1 MLQYEGN
8 DRNHGEVLPIS
19 DRQQDRRIIEVEIPM
34 RAIEQIPQLPVPEEK
49 RWQGYLIDSLLAVGG
64 ALAITGIIYA
74 YHLYPTIPNISIVY
88 LLLIVA
94 LASTRGRYA
103 AILASVVAF
112 LSFDF
117 FLIPP
122 LYTFVIARWEGWI
135 ELVVFLVTAL
145 TTSQLATTS
154 RQSVEQARLRERE
167 ARILYEVGR
176 VINSTDHLDEQ
187 LDSIVLSLVR
197 VFSPWGVRECALLLP
212 DKNGM
217 LSISADAPVDIERF
231 ILSPA
236 EMAAAEGVMVQG
248 KIWES
253 SQSSPGEQS
262 IPPGQSPVLL
272 LIPLKAGSQVVG
284 VLCLRIEHGVSWF
297 ASKQRMQEEQEHPS
311 DQSTFFWTFL
321 DQAILVIEQE
331 RLRIHTLSNNEG

>member
-1 MLQYEGN
+1 
-8 DRNHGEVLPIS
+8 
-19 DRQQDRRIIEVEIPM
+19 M

-49 RWQGYLIDSLLAVGG
+49 RWQQYLIDSLLAVGG

-88 LLLIVA
+88 LLLILA

-154 RQSVEQARLRERE
+154 RESVEQARLRERE

-176 VINSTDHLDEQ
+176 VINSTDRLDEQ
-187 LDSIVLSLVR
+187 LDSIALSLVR
-197 VFSPWGVRECALLLP
+197 VFYPWGVRECALLLP
-212 DKNGM
+212 GKNGM
-217 LSISADAPVDIERF
+217 LSIAADAPVDIENF

-236 EMAAAEGVMVQG
+236 EMAAAREVMVQG

-253 SQSSPGEQS
+253 GQPSTGTQLV
-262 IPPGQSPVLL
+262 PPGHGPILL
-272 LIPLKAGSQVVG
+272 LIPLKTGSQVLG

-297 ASKQRMQEEQEHPS
+297 ASKQRMQQEQEQPS

-321 DQAILVIEQE
+321 DQAILVIEE
-331 RLRIHTLSNNEG
+331 ARLRIGTLSNNE